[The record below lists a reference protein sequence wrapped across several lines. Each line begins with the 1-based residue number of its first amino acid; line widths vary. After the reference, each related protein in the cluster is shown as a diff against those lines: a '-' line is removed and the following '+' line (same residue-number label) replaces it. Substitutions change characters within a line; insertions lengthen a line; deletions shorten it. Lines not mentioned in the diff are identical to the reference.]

1 MHVGVEDNASSS
13 AYVSIRQ
20 HMSAYV
26 SIRQIPISRAS
37 KSELESSCDS
47 SDIRLHPHTSASAYV
62 SIERI
67 RELESSCDSSDIRLH
82 PHASASA
89 YVSIGRIREN
99 RKALLLVV
107 PEERLV
113 VHLRFRE
120 RVAHLHTSAYVS
132 ICQHSSAYIS
142 ICQHTSAFV
151 SIGEH
156 TCA

>member
-26 SIRQIPISRAS
+26 SVRQIPISRAS

-47 SDIRLHPHTSASAYV
+47 SDIRLHPH
-62 SIERI
+62 
-67 RELESSCDSSDIRLH
+67 
-82 PHASASA
+82 ASASA
-89 YVSIGRIREN
+89 YVSIGRLREN

-120 RVAHLHTSAYVS
+120 RVAHLRTSAYVR
-132 ICQHSSAYIS
+132 IR
-142 ICQHTSAFV
+142 QHTSAFISTRHYV
-151 SIGEH
+151 SIREH
-156 TCA
+156 R